1 MNPECRLQATAVA
14 AAGLSPCLVHLCR
27 TGPLDLWALV
37 HLGNSGFHRHHH
49 HSNQHLAFRC
59 HPNFAAAVVAALKL
73 VVVQSVAAAVPFAA
87 VALTAAAVPEL
98 AAGSAVAPKL
108 AAAVAAPAVFVAVP
122 QHTVPWW
129 IHTAEAEAAE

>member
-37 HLGNSGFHRHHH
+37 HLGSSGFHRHHH

-59 HPNFAAAVVAALKL
+59 HPNFAAAVVALKL

-87 VALTAAAVPEL
+87 VAPTAAAVPEL
-98 AAGSAVAPKL
+98 AADSAVAPKL

-129 IHTAEAEAAE
+129 IHTAEAEAAV